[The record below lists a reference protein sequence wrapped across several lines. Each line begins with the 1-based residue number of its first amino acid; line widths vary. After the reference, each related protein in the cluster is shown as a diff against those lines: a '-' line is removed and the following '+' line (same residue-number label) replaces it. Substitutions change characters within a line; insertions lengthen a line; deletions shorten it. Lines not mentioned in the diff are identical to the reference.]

1 MLFSKPCQHHII
13 CYLFLFISGQLQC
26 LSSTYV
32 SCTDGTFRG
41 RFDTIETRL
50 IFSMNFTCSGVIIGW
65 TVSGRARVG
74 TQFPKLQV
82 WRANSSQGPDFYFKP
97 EKDIQVD
104 AEGTACE
111 ILTKTC
117 GQIFQCRLSNDHQV
131 SVQSGDILGVEL
143 PPLNDGAFD
152 LFFLIN
158 RPDLRQNHF
167 VFRQQLSS
175 TVRIVRQPG
184 LSFYQR
190 EDQLLLNLELSLGT
204 LQKLIQSLITIIT
217 IEL

>member
-1 MLFSKPCQHHII
+1 M
-13 CYLFLFISGQLQC
+13 
-26 LSSTYV
+26 
-32 SCTDGTFRG
+32 
-41 RFDTIETRL
+41 IETRL

-82 WRANSSQGPDFYFKP
+82 WRANRSQGSDFYFKP
-97 EKDIQVD
+97 GKDIQVD

-111 ILTKTC
+111 TLTKPC

-131 SVQSGDILGVEL
+131 SVQSGDFLGVEL
-143 PPLNDGAFD
+143 PPLNDSAFE

-158 RPDLRQNHF
+158 RPDLMQNHY
-167 VFRQQLSS
+167 VVRQRLSS
-175 TVRIVRQPG
+175 TVRIG
-184 LSFYQR
+184 STTAHSFYHR
-190 EDQLLLNLELSLGT
+190 GDQLLLNLELSLGT
-204 LQKLIQSLITIIT
+204 FQKLIQSFIITIIT

>member
-1 MLFSKPCQHHII
+1 M
-13 CYLFLFISGQLQC
+13 
-26 LSSTYV
+26 
-32 SCTDGTFRG
+32 
-41 RFDTIETRL
+41 IETRL
-50 IFSMNFTCSGVIIGW
+50 IFSMSFTCSGVIIGW
-65 TVSGRARVG
+65 TVSGRAREG

-143 PPLNDGAFD
+143 PPEFTSGFE
-152 LFFLIN
+152 LFFVGDL
-158 RPDLRQNHF
+158 PDTQDHYIFLQQLGSTVHTSDRQI
-167 VFRQQLSS
+167 RQQGDHLLISLEVETGIYCCTS
-175 TVRIVRQPG
+175 TDTG
-184 LSFYQR
+184 
-190 EDQLLLNLELSLGT
+190 N
-204 LQKLIQSLITIIT
+204 
-217 IEL
+217 

>member
-1 MLFSKPCQHHII
+1 M
-13 CYLFLFISGQLQC
+13 
-26 LSSTYV
+26 
-32 SCTDGTFRG
+32 
-41 RFDTIETRL
+41 IETRL

-65 TVSGRARVG
+65 TVSGRASEG

-82 WRANSSQGPDFYFKP
+82 WRANSSQGPDFYFKSG
-97 EKDIQVD
+97 KDIQVD

-131 SVQSGDILGVEL
+131 SVQFGDILGVEL
-143 PPLNDGAFD
+143 PPHDDSAFE

-175 TVRIVRQPG
+175 TVRIVRQQEH
-184 LSFYQR
+184 SFYLT
-190 EDQLLLNLELSLGT
+190 EDQLLLTLELSLGT
-204 LQKLIQSLITIIT
+204 FQKLIQSLITIIIMVLGKYYHSNT
-217 IEL
+217 FSYSIVYFDLLHNYPSAHAQEG